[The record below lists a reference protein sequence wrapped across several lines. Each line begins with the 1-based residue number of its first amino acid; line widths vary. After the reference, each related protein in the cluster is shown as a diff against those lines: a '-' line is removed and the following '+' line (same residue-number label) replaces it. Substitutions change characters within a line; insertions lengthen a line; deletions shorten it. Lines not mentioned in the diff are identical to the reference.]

1 MCKMTQEG
9 DEMELLIIRDE
20 SQIREVR
27 LKDLLTLRCKKGWVL
42 SPTHGFHF
50 SSSPVFLKLSS
61 SSLKALYP

>member
-42 SPTHGFHF
+42 SPTHDFHYWSVPASF
-50 SSSPVFLKLSS
+50 
-61 SSLKALYP
+61 